1 MRDQELYTD
10 DFMKL
15 TIYHTKQDDPKKC
28 SAKRLEKF
36 NLAKLVHDSNQIPK
50 KTIFL
55 SPFSDKILSPNDFN
69 LSKILV
75 ALDCSWEKAE
85 ETFSKL
91 RKKVNPRRLPYL
103 VAANPVN
110 YGKPYKLSTAEAL
123 SASLHILNQEEQG
136 KKLMKKFKWGETFLE
151 INREPL
157 KDYSNAKN
165 EEKIKKLEKE
175 FAPFDL

>member
-1 MRDQELYTD
+1 MN
-10 DFMKL
+10 L

-36 NLAKLVHDSNQIPK
+36 DLANLVHDPNQIPK
-50 KTIFL
+50 KSIFL
-55 SPFSDKILSPNDFN
+55 SPFSDKVLSPNDSN
-69 LSKILV
+69 LSEDLV

-91 RKKVNPRRLPYL
+91 RKEVNPRRLPYL

-136 KKLMKKFKWGETFLE
+136 KNLMKKFKWGETFLE
-151 INREPL
+151 INSEPL
-157 KDYSNAKN
+157 KDYSNTKN
-165 EEKIKKLEKE
+165 EERIKKLEKE
-175 FAPFDL
+175 FAPFEL